1 MERLRGS
8 GWALQ
13 TGWQDRQLGRNG
25 GTNKQV
31 NYFICEWKTAFRAAR
46 TGYDWPMVRAPRE
59 ADLVRLRQF
68 LKRLEA
74 DAQAARG
81 NGDVRHEIE
90 KLKDEIAYL
99 EGVRSR
105 AFLFQI
111 GIDYGA
117 PRAER
122 RGI

>member
-1 MERLRGS
+1 MR
-8 GWALQ
+8 
-13 TGWQDRQLGRNG
+13 RNR

-31 NYFICEWKTAFRAAR
+31 HYFICEWKTAFRAAGS
-46 TGYDWPMVRAPRE
+46 GYDWLMVRAPRE

-105 AFLFQI
+105 AYLFQI
-111 GIDYGA
+111 GIDFGA

>member
-1 MERLRGS
+1 
-8 GWALQ
+8 
-13 TGWQDRQLGRNG
+13 
-25 GTNKQV
+25 
-31 NYFICEWKTAFRAAR
+31 
-46 TGYDWPMVRAPRE
+46 MVRAPRE

-74 DAQAARG
+74 DAQAAA
-81 NGDVRHEIE
+81 DVRHEIE

-111 GIDYGA
+111 GIDFGA

-122 RGI
+122 RAFSPERQ

>member
-1 MERLRGS
+1 MQQA
-8 GWALQ
+8 GWRE
-13 TGWQDRQLGRNG
+13 RQLGHNG
-25 GTNKQV
+25 GTDKQV
-31 NYFICEWKTAFRAAR
+31 NYFICEWKTTFRAAGS
-46 TGYDWPMVRAPRE
+46 GYDRLMVRAPRE

-74 DAQAARG
+74 DAQGAFG
-81 NGDVRHEIE
+81 NADVRHEIDSEIE

-111 GIDYGA
+111 GIDFGA
-117 PRAER
+117 PRADR